1 MYRNSQDV
9 LLGGLYNEWINNLH
23 AYTEQLDVLEMGIQQ
38 LLFTAIYGDNEEFL
52 GLLLSDTTHTKDK
65 MKQVLSEVE
74 AAAHQFTTADGGNL
88 HITGS
93 EMMLRNRLRDKIRKL
108 EQTTFILKY
117 RLNQYLSKAS

>member
-23 AYTEQLDVLEMGIQQ
+23 AYTGQLDALEMNIQQ
-38 LLFTAIYGDNEEFL
+38 LLFTAIYGDNEAFL
-52 GLLLSDTTHTKDK
+52 GRLLSDTTHTKDR
-65 MKQVLSEVE
+65 MQQVLTEVE
-74 AAAHQFTTADGGNL
+74 TAAHQFITADGDNL
-88 HITGS
+88 HITVG

>member
-9 LLGGLYNEWINNLH
+9 LIGGLYNEWINNLH
-23 AYTEQLDVLEMGIQQ
+23 AYTEQLDALEMNIQQ

-52 GLLLSDTTHTKDK
+52 GRLLSDTTHTKDR
-65 MKQVLSEVE
+65 MQQVLTEVE
-74 AAAHQFTTADGGNL
+74 TAAHQFTKADDDDL
-88 HITGS
+88 HITVG